1 MMCGLLVLS
10 AGLRLLAARGDLWLD
25 ELWSLSFARQM
36 TSPLDVW
43 TAIHHDNNHP
53 LNTLYLFVVVHLA
66 GAHASPMLFRL
77 LSLVSG
83 AALLVV
89 LFRSEYESHDAGAA
103 TRAWIAITLCGC
115 SFLAIL
121 YSSEAR
127 GYAPAALCGV
137 SAYAQVRRGR
147 ILRSADRLLFAATC
161 AAGLL
166 SHLTF
171 VFVYAGLLAW
181 TARRAIPK

>member
-66 GAHASPMLFRL
+66 GAHASRCC
-77 LSLVSG
+77 SG
-83 AALLVV
+83 CC
-89 LFRSEYESHDAGAA
+89 H
-103 TRAWIAITLCGC
+103 
-115 SFLAIL
+115 
-121 YSSEAR
+121 
-127 GYAPAALCGV
+127 
-137 SAYAQVRRGR
+137 
-147 ILRSADRLLFAATC
+147 
-161 AAGLL
+161 
-166 SHLTF
+166 
-171 VFVYAGLLAW
+171 
-181 TARRAIPK
+181 

>member
-1 MMCGLLVLS
+1 MVS

-53 LNTLYLFVVVHLA
+53 LNTLYLFVVVHLV

-83 AALLVV
+83 AAMLVV
-89 LFRSEYESHDAGAA
+89 LFRSEYESHDGGAA

-115 SFLAIL
+115 SFLAICL
-121 YSSEAR
+121 TVM
-127 GYAPAALCGV
+127 GYPAKNR
-137 SAYAQVRRGR
+137 VRQP
-147 ILRSADRLLFAATC
+147 
-161 AAGLL
+161 AGE
-166 SHLTF
+166 
-171 VFVYAGLLAW
+171 V
-181 TARRAIPK
+181 

>member
-1 MMCGLLVLS
+1 MGSPLQLCKAPTRIASVPELCRDDLRQSLGFSRHFACTLPLPHNSKPPIVCSQHARPAAPLAAPSDQSHHRLSPAIAMCGLLIVS

-83 AALLVV
+83 AAMLVV
-89 LFRSEYESHDAGAA
+89 LFRSE
-103 TRAWIAITLCGC
+103 
-115 SFLAIL
+115 
-121 YSSEAR
+121 
-127 GYAPAALCGV
+127 
-137 SAYAQVRRGR
+137 
-147 ILRSADRLLFAATC
+147 
-161 AAGLL
+161 
-166 SHLTF
+166 
-171 VFVYAGLLAW
+171 
-181 TARRAIPK
+181 